1 MTTPTA
7 DTTPAIT
14 WQTEI
19 EVAIRDGYQC
29 RRCDAEV
36 VAEEERSF
44 VRIDPTAGDDLANL
58 ALVCAACRNAHG
70 DHPEPLPAF
79 GDRLPTL
86 T

>member
-1 MTTPTA
+1 MTTKTTS
-7 DTTPAIT
+7 TTPDIN
-14 WQTEI
+14 WRVEI
-19 EVAIRDGYQC
+19 ELAVRDGLAC

-44 VRIDPTAGDDLANL
+44 VRIDPTAGDDLANI
-58 ALVCAACRNAHG
+58 ALVCGSCQKAHG
-70 DHPEPLPAF
+70 NHPEPLPAF

>member
-1 MTTPTA
+1 MTTPTT

-29 RRCDAEV
+29 RRCDAVLLDE
-36 VAEEERSF
+36 AERRF
-44 VRIDPTAGDDLANL
+44 VRADPAAGDGLENA
-58 ALVCAACRNAHG
+58 ALVCAACANAHG
-70 DHPEPLPAF
+70 DHPEPLLAY